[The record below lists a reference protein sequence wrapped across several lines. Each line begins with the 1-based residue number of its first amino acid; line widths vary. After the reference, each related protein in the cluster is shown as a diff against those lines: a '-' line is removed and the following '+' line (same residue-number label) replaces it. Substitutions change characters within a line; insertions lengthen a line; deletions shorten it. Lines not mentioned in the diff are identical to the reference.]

1 MKITRHEML
10 MEAAEPIAHAQETL
24 GNKSML
30 MRKKIRGANGFVQVP
45 YITGDTLR
53 NRLRV
58 AAAYGTLHA
67 AGILDDPQLSE
78 GAARLLFAGGML
90 TGKGDA
96 GTVNLDRYRQLVAL
110 FPPLALFGGCTDN
123 RAIAGQLEVSEGNL
137 VCQEMRRWLPP
148 WAADWLTANDPSA
161 LEDTRR
167 SATEEVQR
175 VRMDPLLSPANRNL
189 LSSEARA
196 NVESRLLK
204 SETAHT
210 DGDGAAAADAKSTML
225 PRTHERIAQ
234 GAYFWFSVTARTY
247 TPMEEDAFDFTLGV
261 ALQDFRVGGKGGT
274 GHGLLRFVSGAR
286 LHFTHAPGKLESTD
300 TDMMRTRGNAYQDFV
315 ASKREEL
322 ASWLRSRVNS

>member
-1 MKITRHEML
+1 MKITKHEML
-10 MEAAEPIAHAQETL
+10 LRAAEPIAHSMGTI

-30 MRKKIRGANGFVQVP
+30 MRKKVRSDNGWVNVP

-53 NRLRV
+53 NKLRV

-67 AGILDDPQLSE
+67 AGLLDNPQLSE

-96 GTVNLDRYRQLVAL
+96 STVNMDRYRQLVAL

-137 VCQEMRRWLPP
+137 VCQDTRRWLPE
-148 WAADWLTANDPSA
+148 WSLSWLTEHEPSA
-161 LEDTRR
+161 LDDTRR
-167 SATEEVQR
+167 SVTEEVMR
-175 VRMDPLLSPANRNL
+175 VRMDPMLSPGNRNL
-189 LSSEARA
+189 LSDTARA
-196 NVESRLLK
+196 NVEARLLK

-210 DGDGAAAADAKSTML
+210 DGDAAAGSDAKSAML

-247 TPMEEDAFDFTLGV
+247 SPLEEDALDFTLGV
-261 ALQDFRVGGKGGT
+261 ALQDLRVGGKTGT
-274 GHGLLRFVSGAR
+274 GHGLLRFVHGAR
-286 LHFTHAPGKLESTD
+286 IHFTHAPGKLESTSD
-300 TDMMRTRGNAYQDFV
+300 DIMRARGNVYQSFV
-315 ASKREEL
+315 ESKKEEL
-322 ASWLRSRVNS
+322 TKWLQSKLNS